1 MHEHDPARRADGT
14 LKPLAEQAP
23 RESAPKAKPMG
34 VTGGLTPGA
43 AHVHSGVASTL
54 DSLAGASATAAE
66 ASSNKALPS
75 PALAQGAF
83 ATASA
88 ATSASLIAA
97 ANAAYQD
104 GPVIRPPGP
113 EPMHRFAVY
122 LAPAPDSA
130 WWKAGSSWL
139 GRDAATGEVLSQ
151 PLIPGVSMSMQQRL
165 TAAPRRYGWHA
176 TLKAPFAL
184 ADDADAVMLQGRLSG
199 LARDRRPFVLP
210 LRVALLGD
218 FLALIPDGDTRDID
232 ALARHCVS
240 HLHALAAPLSPSELA
255 RRRASGLSPDEDKM
269 LQRWGYPYVM
279 EHFRLHFSLTG
290 SLRDVDAETIDALQH
305 AAEQWFAPLPPLRV
319 DAVSVFAEPVAGAD
333 FLFIDRMELGA

>member
-1 MHEHDPARRADGT
+1 MAAKAITSNALLLPA
-14 LKPLAEQAP
+14 L
-23 RESAPKAKPMG
+23 M
-34 VTGGLTPGA
+34 PGRF
-43 AHVHSGVASTL
+43 
-54 DSLAGASATAAE
+54 ATAA
-66 ASSNKALPS
+66 
-75 PALAQGAF
+75 
-83 ATASA
+83 TT
-88 ATSASLIAA
+88 TSASLIAA

-104 GPVIRPPGP
+104 SPVIRPPGP

-122 LAPAPDSA
+122 LAPAPDST

-176 TLKAPFAL
+176 TLKAPFTL
-184 ADDADAVMLQGRLSG
+184 AEDADAVMLQGRLSG

-232 ALARHCVS
+232 ALARNSVS
-240 HLHALAAPLSPSELA
+240 HLHALAAPLSPAELA
-255 RRRASGLSPDEDKM
+255 RRRASGLSADEDKM

-279 EHFRLHFSLTG
+279 DHFRLHFSLTG
-290 SLRDVDAETIDALQH
+290 SLRDVDADTIDALRE
-305 AAEQWFAPLPPLRV
+305 AAEHWFAALPPLRV
-319 DAVSVFAEPVAGAD
+319 DAVSLFAEPTAGAD